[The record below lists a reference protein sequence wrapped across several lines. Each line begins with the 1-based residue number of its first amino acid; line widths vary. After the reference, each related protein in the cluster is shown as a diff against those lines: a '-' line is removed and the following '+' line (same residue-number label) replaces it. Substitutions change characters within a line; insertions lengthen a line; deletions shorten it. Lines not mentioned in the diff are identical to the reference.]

1 MKGSRRRQTLSGN
14 VHPRWESQNGQS
26 FPLAAPVV
34 LVCEYELPAVASPCR
49 IRGRFEPR
57 WLNGKAIFHVPT
69 VVPTQKELRV
79 PKEDQVAAALRSAA
93 SSSLFLPARARL
105 ICIQMRLL
113 LLKMGKLAFTRCP
126 LTLARSSIQRPKLHI
141 PPQSGFFCRYVSMM
155 SQELRRRVVDIR
167 LQV

>member
-1 MKGSRRRQTLSGN
+1 M
-14 VHPRWESQNGQS
+14 
-26 FPLAAPVV
+26 
-34 LVCEYELPAVASPCR
+34 
-49 IRGRFEPR
+49 
-57 WLNGKAIFHVPT
+57 
-69 VVPTQKELRV
+69 
-79 PKEDQVAAALRSAA
+79 AAALRSAA

-126 LTLARSSIQRPKLHI
+126 LTLARLLILRLKEALSHPKLHI

>member
-1 MKGSRRRQTLSGN
+1 M
-14 VHPRWESQNGQS
+14 
-26 FPLAAPVV
+26 
-34 LVCEYELPAVASPCR
+34 VCEYELPAVASPCR
-49 IRGRFEPR
+49 IGGRFEPR

-79 PKEDQVAAALRSAA
+79 PEEDQVGAAFP
-93 SSSLFLPARARL
+93 FLPARARL